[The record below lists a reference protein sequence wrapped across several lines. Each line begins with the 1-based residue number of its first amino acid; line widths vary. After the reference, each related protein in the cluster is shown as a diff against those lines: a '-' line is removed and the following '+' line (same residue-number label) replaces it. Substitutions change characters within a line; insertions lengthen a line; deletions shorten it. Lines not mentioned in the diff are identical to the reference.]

1 MGWDAYQII
10 CQEVIIPDI
19 LKQNITIQTKHQ
31 EEEVVLAGKKITL
44 TNHYVK
50 LFSNEVDEYLI
61 NAHVSVI
68 YREDEHRAKCGWPEI
83 TVNTPFR
90 ERSGE
95 WPAYINERIRKRI
108 QTTLKNTAKYGS
120 TTEDYIQT
128 KDYNNDR
135 ITAYLYTDKPPPAE
149 HGYTRRSAQTL
160 HEQVEVTPVT
170 SHLYGKLTHHARKL
184 ATNTVLSWLQVLGT
198 TIVAILLFRRQQT
211 TGRTPTILIRIP
223 TERQQRTDNEP
234 TSSDDLNRHVT
245 ERQRTKRRSCRLFV
259 IIYKLIDELALTFY
273 GVDQKLRKIKT
284 TKTLSERVR
293 AGLND
298 LSRVIEEERL
308 FVTYRTEEQQR
319 IAQEFRTV
327 QKRFVKGNV
336 VLTKATL
343 SPSCVRAFDRSVNE
357 VIDSIYTVREH
368 ANVLEYILQNLD
380 QEHIHLAKVRKR
392 GMGIATLLD
401 WTTLIHWAVLSTLL
415 GGSLYLITEQ
425 RITGTS
431 STNALAW
438 WIQTNTERTHRQLEE
453 DRSQILDI
461 LNRIPG
467 RVDDSILV
475 AKDLITQRHR
485 ILLEAT
491 DAIKQ
496 QLRLLQESI
505 GSVPTN
511 GLGGQFNLIQGAIE
525 SIRQRQNDTVG
536 SQQDNENRDR
546 LAIVEGLFERLEEGY
561 HATGTRL
568 ANLIRQEA
576 AHQGQLNEQINN
588 QQDSTATQ
596 QQGAQAT
603 QQEVERLKRQ
613 LRLADQQLNELW
625 NERGS
630 RQREQAKQRIPC
642 SESHKTYE
650 KQERNSIESLSNRA
664 TAIAR
669 DAIERDD
676 ASASIASGHLADT
689 EEERDSPPP
698 LFLPLQDPITPPIN
712 FQEYQ
717 LTVSPLPQL
726 PGELEEGEIPNEAH
740 LLTDYLNE
748 EDLTFDSPYQPWYPT
763 PTEE

>member
-31 EEEVVLAGKKITL
+31 EEEAVLAGKRITL

-50 LFSNEVDEYLI
+50 LFSNNVDEYLI

-68 YREDEHRAKCGWPEI
+68 YREDKHRAKCGWPEI

-128 KDYNNDR
+128 EDYNNDR

-149 HGYTRRSAQTL
+149 HGYTLEIGPR
-160 HEQVEVTPVT
+160 
-170 SHLYGKLTHHARKL
+170 KLTHRTKKL
-184 ATNTVLSWLQVLGT
+184 ATNTVLTWLQVLGT
-198 TIVAILLFRRQQT
+198 TIVTILLFRRQQAS
-211 TGRTPTILIRIP
+211 GRTPTILIRIP

-245 ERQRTKRRSCRLFV
+245 ERQWTKRRSRRLFV

-273 GVDQKLRKIKT
+273 GVNQKLRKIKT

-293 AGLND
+293 ASLND

-308 FVTYRTEEQQR
+308 FVTYRTEEQRR
-319 IAQEFRTV
+319 IAQEFRAV
-327 QKRFVKGNV
+327 QKRFVKGDII
-336 VLTKATL
+336 LTKATQ
-343 SPSCVRAFDRSVNE
+343 SPSCHLHGARTRKHS
-357 VIDSIYTVREH
+357 R
-368 ANVLEYILQNLD
+368 
-380 QEHIHLAKVRKR
+380 IHPTELRPR
-392 GMGIATLLD
+392 TYSFSEMGLATLLD

-415 GGSLYLITEQ
+415 GGSLYFITEQ
-425 RITGTS
+425 RVTGTS

-453 DRSQILDI
+453 DCSRILDI

-475 AKDLITQRHR
+475 TKDLITQRHR

-496 QLRLLQESI
+496 QLRLIQESI

-511 GLGGQFNLIQGAIE
+511 GLGGQFNLIQGALE

-546 LAIVEGLFERLEEGY
+546 LAIVNGLFNRLEEG
-561 HATGTRL
+561 AMRT
-568 ANLIRQEA
+568 AEA
-576 AHQGQLNEQINN
+576 AYTLFSIS
-588 QQDSTATQ
+588 QDVRDA
-596 QQGAQAT
+596 GAQI
-603 QQEVERLKRQ
+603 
-613 LRLADQQLNELW
+613 D
-625 NERGS
+625 NERHNL
-630 RQREQAKQRIPC
+630 EQ
-642 SESHKTYE
+642 
-650 KQERNSIESLSNRA
+650 SIDRALQDSLSNRV

-669 DAIERDD
+669 NAIERDN

-689 EEERDSPPP
+689 EERTQEERNSPPP
-698 LFLPLQDPITPPIN
+698 LFLPLQDPITPPID
-712 FQEYQ
+712 FQQYQ
-717 LTVSPLPQL
+717 LTVSAL

-740 LLTDYLNE
+740 LQPDYLNE

-763 PTEE
+763 PTE